1 MLGDCNTCGKFESAE
16 PCRFCPTLICKNC
29 LRNHESICELTA
41 PAKRVQRGRT
51 VIFADAEVEALA
63 KVSEERS
70 AVEDACQSPTKGD
83 LNHQHDA
90 ACFGIVDAPEN
101 VEILDEAV
109 NADIECDEYGQDENG
124 GMTIF
129 ELHELGGEA

>member
-16 PCRFCPTLICKNC
+16 PCHFCSTLICPNC
-29 LRNHESICELTA
+29 RRNHESICELTA
-41 PAKRVQRGRT
+41 PAKKAQRGRT

-83 LNHQHDA
+83 LDHQHDA
-90 ACFGIVDAPEN
+90 ACFGIVDAPED
-101 VEILDEAV
+101 VEILDEV
-109 NADIECDEYGQDENG
+109 INADIEW
-124 GMTIF
+124 
-129 ELHELGGEA
+129 HELGGEA